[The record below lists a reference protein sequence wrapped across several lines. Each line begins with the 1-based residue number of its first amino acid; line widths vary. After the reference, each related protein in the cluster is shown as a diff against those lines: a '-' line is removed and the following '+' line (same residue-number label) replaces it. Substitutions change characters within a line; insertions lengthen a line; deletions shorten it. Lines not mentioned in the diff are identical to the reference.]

1 MAPVY
6 DLPDALDNPF
16 VERVGMV
23 QDVAHPTAGTLRM
36 LSNPIKIDGERAE
49 GAPGSALGADNDSVL
64 GE

>member
-1 MAPVY
+1 
-6 DLPDALDNPF
+6 
-16 VERVGMV
+16 MV